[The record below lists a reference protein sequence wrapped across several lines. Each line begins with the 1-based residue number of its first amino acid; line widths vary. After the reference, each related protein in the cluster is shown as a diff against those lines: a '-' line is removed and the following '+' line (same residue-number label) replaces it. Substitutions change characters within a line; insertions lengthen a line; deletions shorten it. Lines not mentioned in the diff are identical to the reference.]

1 VVFESEF
8 FAVKHF
14 NENFYVEQL
23 IKPLTHTLTLRC
35 RTLRTHTRLSVAH
48 WHLYVKIKYNNSL
61 VTGLL
66 HLLLLGWPGIQLSKH
81 FDVCISPAVAIT
93 IFIDRR
99 VLINCLNYI
108 RLLLL
113 LLLFAGPTRKASASN
128 RTRELWKN
136 NCAAAS
142 DQSASW
148 ALFSNTLS
156 FFRSSLCSLEECTFW
171 GATSG
176 DYNNNWLYE

>member
-1 VVFESEF
+1 
-8 FAVKHF
+8 
-14 NENFYVEQL
+14 
-23 IKPLTHTLTLRC
+23 
-35 RTLRTHTRLSVAH
+35 VAH

-113 LLLFAGPTRKASASN
+113 LLLFAGPTKKLPHRTALESFGKITVQQQAINRLRGLFSPTLSRSFAPRSALS
-128 RTRELWKN
+128 K
-136 NCAAAS
+136 S
-142 DQSASW
+142 
-148 ALFSNTLS
+148 ALFGERQVGITTTTGCMNE
-156 FFRSSLCSLEECTFW
+156 FRWHALL
-171 GATSG
+171 
-176 DYNNNWLYE
+176 

>member
-1 VVFESEF
+1 MVFESEF

-113 LLLFAGPTRKASASN
+113 LLLFAGPTKKLPHRTALESFGKITVQQQAIN
-128 RTRELWKN
+128 RLRG
-136 NCAAAS
+136 
-142 DQSASW
+142 
-148 ALFSNTLS
+148 LFSPTLS
-156 FFRSSLCSLEECTFW
+156 RSFALLSRRVHFLGSDKW
-171 GATSG
+171 G
-176 DYNNNWLYE
+176 LQQQLVV